1 MSDGFAS
8 LATEQSDPRYGDID
22 RLSVLDIARLM
33 NAADAEVPVAVGTA
47 LPTIASTVDAVV
59 ERLSDSGRLLYIG
72 AGSSGRLAV
81 LDAAECPP
89 TFGTHPDLVQGI
101 IAGGPNAL
109 VRSLEGSEDDSAGGA
124 AAIANVGAG
133 PMDVVVGI
141 SASGRT
147 PYVVAAVAEA
157 RRRGALTAGIACTVG
172 GPLSQGVDYPIE
184 VIVGPEVIAGSTRLK
199 AGTATK
205 LVLNMIS
212 TITMIKLGRTY
223 GNRMIELSAMN
234 TKLADR
240 AIRIIVDVTGA
251 DERRARQA
259 LEDAGR
265 HVKVAIVMLEH
276 GVDAAAAQALLD
288 ARGGRLDD
296 IRGVRQRPA
305 DTSRNDRR
313 LS

>member
-22 RLSVLDIARLM
+22 RLSVLEIARLM
-33 NAADAEVPVAVGTA
+33 NAADAEVPMAVGRT
-47 LPTIASTVDAVV
+47 LPAIAATIDAVV
-59 ERLSDSGRLLYIG
+59 ERLSDSGRLLYVG

-101 IAGGPNAL
+101 IAGGPDAL
-109 VRSLEGSEDDSAGGA
+109 IRSIEGSEDDSAGGA
-124 AAIANVGAG
+124 AAIVAAATG
-133 PMDVVVGI
+133 PKDVVIGI

-147 PYVVAAVAEA
+147 PYVVGAVGEA
-157 RRRGALTAGIACTVG
+157 RRRGALTAGIACTTG
-172 GPLSQGVDYPIE
+172 GALSRTVDHPIE
-184 VIVGPEVIAGSTRLK
+184 VVVGPEVIAGSTRLK

-223 GNRMIELSAMN
+223 GNRMVELSAMN
-234 TKLADR
+234 SKLADR
-240 AIRIIVDVTGA
+240 ATRIIADVTGA
-251 DERRARQA
+251 DERSARKA

-276 GVDAAAAQALLD
+276 GVDAAGARALLD
-288 ARGGRLDD
+288 AKDGRLDALLE
-296 IRGVRQRPA
+296 RRRPNGESVA
-305 DTSRNDRR
+305 E
-313 LS
+313 

>member
-22 RLSVLDIARLM
+22 RLSVLEIARLM
-33 NAADAEVPVAVGTA
+33 NVADAAVPAAVGRA
-47 LPTIASTVDAVV
+47 LPAIAATVTAVV
-59 ERLSDSGRLLYIG
+59 ERLSDSGRLVYIG

-101 IAGGPNAL
+101 IAGGQSAL
-109 VRSLEGSEDDSAGGA
+109 VRSIEGSEDDFDGGA
-124 AAIANVGAG
+124 AAIAAVDVG
-133 PMDVVVGI
+133 PKDVVIGI

-147 PYVVAAVAEA
+147 PYVVGAVDEA
-157 RRRGALTAGIACTVG
+157 RRRGALTAGIACTEG

-184 VIVGPEVIAGSTRLK
+184 VVVGPEVIAGSTRLK

-240 AIRIIVDVTGA
+240 ATRIIVDVTGA
-251 DERRARQA
+251 EERLARQA

-276 GVDAAAAQALLD
+276 GVDAVAARALLNAHD
-288 ARGGRLDD
+288 GRLDD
-296 IRGVRQRPA
+296 LRGGDQPA
-305 DTSRNDRR
+305 GGHVVG
-313 LS
+313 

>member
-22 RLSVLDIARLM
+22 RLSVLEIARLM
-33 NAADAEVPVAVGTA
+33 NAADAEVPMAVGRT
-47 LPTIASTVDAVV
+47 LPAIAATIDAVV
-59 ERLSDSGRLLYIG
+59 ERLSDSGRLLYVG

-101 IAGGPNAL
+101 IAGGPDAL
-109 VRSLEGSEDDSAGGA
+109 MRSIEGSEDDSTGGA
-124 AAIANVGAG
+124 AAVAAAAAG
-133 PMDVVVGI
+133 PKDVVIGI

-147 PYVVAAVAEA
+147 PYVVGAVGEA
-157 RRRGALTAGIACTVG
+157 RRRGALTAGIACTIG
-172 GPLSQGVDYPIE
+172 GALSQSVDHPIE
-184 VIVGPEVIAGSTRLK
+184 VVVGPEVIAGSTRLK

-223 GNRMIELSAMN
+223 GNRMVELSAMN
-234 TKLADR
+234 SKLADR
-240 AIRIIVDVTGA
+240 ATRIIADVTGA
-251 DERRARQA
+251 DERTARKA

-276 GVDAAAAQALLD
+276 GVDAAGARAILD
-288 ARGGRLDD
+288 AKGGRLDA
-296 IRGVRQRPA
+296 VL
-305 DTSRNDRR
+305 DRR
-313 LS
+313 WRIGEPVAE

>member
-22 RLSVLDIARLM
+22 RLSVLEIARLM
-33 NAADAEVPVAVGTA
+33 NAADAEVPVAVGGA
-47 LPTIASTVDAVV
+47 LPAIAATIDAVV
-59 ERLSDSGRLLYIG
+59 ERLSDSGRLLYVG

-101 IAGGPNAL
+101 IAGGPDAL
-109 VRSLEGSEDDSAGGA
+109 MHSIEGSEDDSAGGA
-124 AAIANVGAG
+124 AAIAEAGAG
-133 PMDVVVGI
+133 PKDVVIGI

-147 PYVVAAVAEA
+147 PYVVGAVGEA
-157 RRRGALTAGIACTVG
+157 RRRGALTAGIACTTG
-172 GPLSQGVDYPIE
+172 GALSRSVDHPIE
-184 VIVGPEVIAGSTRLK
+184 VVVGPEVIAGSTRLK

-223 GNRMIELSAMN
+223 GNRMVELSAMN
-234 TKLADR
+234 SKLADR
-240 AIRIIVDVTGA
+240 ATRIITDVTGS
-251 DERRARQA
+251 DERSARRA

-265 HVKVAIVMLEH
+265 NVKVAIVMIEH
-276 GVDAAAAQALLD
+276 GVDAAGARALLD
-288 ARGGRLDD
+288 ANDGRLDA
-296 IRGVRQRPA
+296 VL
-305 DTSRNDRR
+305 DRR
-313 LS
+313 RTNGESVAE

>member
-33 NAADAEVPVAVGTA
+33 NAADAEVPAAVGRA
-47 LPTIASTVDAVV
+47 LPAIASTVEAVA
-59 ERLSDSGRLLYIG
+59 ERLSESGRLLYVG
-72 AGSSGRLAV
+72 AGTSGRLAV

-101 IAGGPNAL
+101 IAGGPSAL
-109 VRSLEGSEDDSAGGA
+109 VRSIEGSEDDFAGGKA
-124 AAIANVGAG
+124 AMADLNAG
-133 PMDVVVGI
+133 LKDVVIGI

-147 PYVVAAVAEA
+147 PYVVGAVEEA
-157 RRRGALTAGIACTVG
+157 RRRGALTAGIACTRG
-172 GPLSQGVDYPIE
+172 GPLSRSVDYPIE
-184 VIVGPEVIAGSTRLK
+184 VVVGPEVIAGSTRLK

-240 AIRIIVDVTGA
+240 ATRIIVDVTGA
-251 DERRARQA
+251 DEGVAKQA

-265 HVKVAIVMLEH
+265 RVKVAIVMLEH
-276 GVDAAAAQALLD
+276 DVDAATAQSLLD

-296 IRGVRQRPA
+296 LRSRQRP
-305 DTSRNDRR
+305 TR
-313 LS
+313 

>member
-22 RLSVLDIARLM
+22 RLSVLEIARLM
-33 NAADAEVPVAVGTA
+33 NAADAEVPAAVGRA
-47 LPTIASTVDAVV
+47 LPAIAATIDAVV
-59 ERLSDSGRLLYIG
+59 ERLSDTGRLLYVG

-89 TFGTHPDLVQGI
+89 TFGTHPELVQGI
-101 IAGGPNAL
+101 IAGGPDAL
-109 VRSLEGSEDDSAGGA
+109 MRSIEGSEDDSAGGA
-124 AAIANVGAG
+124 AAIAEAVAG
-133 PMDVVVGI
+133 PRDVVIGI

-147 PYVVAAVAEA
+147 PYVVGAVGEA
-157 RRRGALTAGIACTVG
+157 RRRGALTAGVACTKG
-172 GPLSQGVDYPIE
+172 GALSRSVDHPIE
-184 VIVGPEVIAGSTRLK
+184 VVVGAEVIAGSTRLK

-223 GNRMIELSAMN
+223 GNRMVELSAMN
-234 TKLADR
+234 SKLADR
-240 AIRIIVDVTGA
+240 ATRIITDVTGA
-251 DERRARQA
+251 DERSARKT

-276 GVDAAAAQALLD
+276 GVDAAG
-288 ARGGRLDD
+288 ARAILEARDGRLEA
-296 IRGVRQRPA
+296 VL
-305 DTSRNDRR
+305 DRR
-313 LS
+313 RPNGEPVVE

>member
-22 RLSVLDIARLM
+22 RLSVLEIARLM
-33 NAADAEVPVAVGTA
+33 NAADAEVPMAVGRT
-47 LPTIASTVDAVV
+47 LPAIAATIDAVV
-59 ERLSDSGRLLYIG
+59 ERLSDSGRLLYVG

-101 IAGGPNAL
+101 IAGGPDAL
-109 VRSLEGSEDDSAGGA
+109 MRSIEGSEDDSTGGA
-124 AAIANVGAG
+124 AAVAAAAAG
-133 PMDVVVGI
+133 PKDVVIGI

-147 PYVVAAVAEA
+147 PYVVGAVGEA
-157 RRRGALTAGIACTVG
+157 RRRGALTAGIACTIG
-172 GPLSQGVDYPIE
+172 GALSQSVDHPIE
-184 VIVGPEVIAGSTRLK
+184 VVVGPEVIAGSTRLK

-223 GNRMIELSAMN
+223 GNRMVELSAMN
-234 TKLADR
+234 SKLADR
-240 AIRIIVDVTGA
+240 ATRIIADVTGA
-251 DERRARQA
+251 DERTARKA

-276 GVDAAAAQALLD
+276 RVDAAGARAILD
-288 ARGGRLDD
+288 AKGGRLDA
-296 IRGVRQRPA
+296 VL
-305 DTSRNDRR
+305 DRR
-313 LS
+313 WRIGEPVAE